1 MQKIVHA
8 NRENAENFNEK
19 ALKSMC
25 AMIFE
30 NFKRVWSAKSLRNLA
45 TKKLNFLQLQKW
57 AKLYR

>member
-30 NFKRVWSAKSLRNLA
+30 NFKRV
-45 TKKLNFLQLQKW
+45 
-57 AKLYR
+57 